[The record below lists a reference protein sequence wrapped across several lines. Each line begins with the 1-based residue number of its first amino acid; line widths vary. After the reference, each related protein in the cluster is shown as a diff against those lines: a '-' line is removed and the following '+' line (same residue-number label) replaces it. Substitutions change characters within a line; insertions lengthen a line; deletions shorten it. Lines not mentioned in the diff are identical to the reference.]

1 MTLTEV
7 GKKIADHLARMEEGQ
22 LLPTHGELPV
32 LFKAYAWRAGN
43 RVKVRYKSFWNPSS
57 LTRVEA
63 EAYLA
68 WLDAGNHGTHFD
80 WTLSLPKA
88 RDRQVAATPKSD

>member
-43 RVKVRYKSFWNPSS
+43 RVKVRYKSFWNPS
-57 LTRVEA
+57 
-63 EAYLA
+63 
-68 WLDAGNHGTHFD
+68 
-80 WTLSLPKA
+80 
-88 RDRQVAATPKSD
+88 